1 MEVWSPTNWLHNT
14 KNINAGIT
22 RGLNDPSPTAREI
35 AKRAYTAFEL
45 HSPEDAQALVATL
58 DKRTLSKLNSVHSS
72 KSLKS
77 KGRKSSNSGSFSS
90 SIKSHRRPSSLDSTL
105 IRGHES
111 VDQGQVMGLQPP
123 PSPPSAKECKEWV
136 LTQRVKGD
144 PVCYW
149 NSRTNQTS
157 HTGHWI
163 PLFKEIEN
171 NLEPG
176 KEKNIDRK
184 RFYYNLETK
193 ETSWHL
199 PEKDRS
205 PRNVDSNT
213 PTNVG
218 L

>member
-1 MEVWSPTNWLHNT
+1 
-14 KNINAGIT
+14 
-22 RGLNDPSPTAREI
+22 
-35 AKRAYTAFEL
+35 
-45 HSPEDAQALVATL
+45 
-58 DKRTLSKLNSVHSS
+58 
-72 KSLKS
+72 
-77 KGRKSSNSGSFSS
+77 
-90 SIKSHRRPSSLDSTL
+90 
-105 IRGHES
+105 
-111 VDQGQVMGLQPP
+111 MGLPSP

-136 LTQRVKGD
+136 LTRVKGD
-144 PVCYW
+144 QYAIGIVD
-149 NSRTNQTS
+149 NQTS

-213 PTNVG
+213 PTNLG
-218 L
+218 M